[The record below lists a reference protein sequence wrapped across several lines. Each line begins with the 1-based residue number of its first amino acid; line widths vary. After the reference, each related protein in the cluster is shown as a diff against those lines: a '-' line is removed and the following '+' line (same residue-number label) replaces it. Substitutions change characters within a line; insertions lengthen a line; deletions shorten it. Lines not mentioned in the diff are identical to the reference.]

1 MDNLPIPVQ
10 KTPVQGFVKIPG
22 SKSLTNRALI
32 IAALCEG
39 ETKIKDYLLA
49 EDTEA
54 MIKCLQQLGVS
65 IEINPRQLIVLG
77 TGGKISDKLFV
88 SGAGTVARF
97 LLPLLSLGEGDY
109 FIDSNQRN
117 RERPIDELL
126 FGKHNLTCYSR
137 ICFFKMHYV
146 FYLK

>member
-54 MIKCLQQLGVS
+54 MIKCLQQLGVFSPS
-65 IEINPRQLIVLG
+65 IDCARYRWKKSPC
-77 TGGKISDKLFV
+77 KDKLFV
-88 SGAGTVARF
+88 SGHCSG
-97 LLPLLSLGEGDY
+97 
-109 FIDSNQRN
+109 
-117 RERPIDELL
+117 
-126 FGKHNLTCYSR
+126 
-137 ICFFKMHYV
+137 
-146 FYLK
+146 

>member
-65 IEINPRQLIVLG
+65 IEIN
-77 TGGKISDKLFV
+77 
-88 SGAGTVARF
+88 
-97 LLPLLSLGEGDY
+97 
-109 FIDSNQRN
+109 
-117 RERPIDELL
+117 
-126 FGKHNLTCYSR
+126 
-137 ICFFKMHYV
+137 
-146 FYLK
+146 